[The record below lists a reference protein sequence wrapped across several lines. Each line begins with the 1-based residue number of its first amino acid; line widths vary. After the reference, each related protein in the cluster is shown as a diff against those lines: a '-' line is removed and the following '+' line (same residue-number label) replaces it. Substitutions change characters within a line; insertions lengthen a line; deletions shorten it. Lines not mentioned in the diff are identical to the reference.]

1 MKKYLAN
8 FLTILTYFSIYLLN
22 PNITAGLEN
31 TKEKIVVQDK
41 NTKETII
48 RKKRQFSRYI
58 CGIPPYIFH
67 SDWPCPMWGLCA
79 NHGFTTNLPCT
90 DNKACIE
97 KNPSTECVQGT
108 CCTIPV
114 VAGGP
119 TGNVQF
125 LSPSVT
131 PAIWPWPITTT
142 VKSEGQSE
150 KRTHRLYQILLMGFL
165 SFIHVYFLTFLDF
178 LVLL

>member
-1 MKKYLAN
+1 
-8 FLTILTYFSIYLLN
+8 
-22 PNITAGLEN
+22 
-31 TKEKIVVQDK
+31 
-41 NTKETII
+41 
-48 RKKRQFSRYI
+48 
-58 CGIPPYIFH
+58 
-67 SDWPCPMWGLCA
+67 MWGLCA

-90 DNKACIE
+90 DNKSCIE

-108 CCTIPV
+108 LVFILKTHNHKAIIANKIINHLRCCTTPV

-119 TGNVQF
+119 TGNIQF

-142 VKSEGQSE
+142 VKSEGHSE
-150 KRTHRLYQILLMGFL
+150 KRTHRLYHILLMVFM
-165 SFIHVYFLTFLDF
+165 SFIYVYFVTFLDF

>member
-1 MKKYLAN
+1 MKKHLLN
-8 FLTILTYFSIYLLN
+8 FLTVLACFLLYLLN
-22 PNITAGLEN
+22 SSSTSGIEN
-31 TKEKIVVQDK
+31 TVDGSLLQ
-41 NTKETII
+41 NTKETIN

-90 DNKACIE
+90 DNKSCIE

-114 VAGGP
+114 FSGGQAG
-119 TGNVQF
+119 TIQF

-142 VKSEGQSE
+142 AKSGGNPE
-150 KRTHRLYQILLMGFL
+150 KASHRLYVLLMVLL
-165 SFIHVYFLTFLDF
+165 SFLYMLIL
-178 LVLL
+178 